1 MEGQIDY
8 LVVEFNRIEDE
19 KFQSQLIA
27 KGHYMINEDESS
39 NSCHEHVLVTNILE
53 SEEIVDNNEEEER
66 DEHLE
71 SVGHFERIES
81 PSTLNLSNNKE
92 MSTDAHSFITISF
105 ETLHEPQPSVLQ
117 CLKESSYDKLVK
129 DLCTQSH
136 KFRNHLPKK
145 ILRSKQVG
153 YLRW

>member
-71 SVGHFERIES
+71 SVGHFERIDQ
-81 PSTLNLSNNKE
+81 L
-92 MSTDAHSFITISF
+92 
-105 ETLHEPQPSVLQ
+105 
-117 CLKESSYDKLVK
+117 
-129 DLCTQSH
+129 
-136 KFRNHLPKK
+136 
-145 ILRSKQVG
+145 
-153 YLRW
+153 